1 MRPIDADAL
10 LEKVWDADTR
20 AGYVQVVDWGDIE
33 EAPTIEPERKRGR
46 WIDGECSACGYGV
59 EPWNNTPYCPNC
71 GAYNER

>member
-1 MRPIDADAL
+1 MRLIDADAL

-20 AGYVQVVDWGDIE
+20 VGYVQVVDKGDIE
-33 EAPTIEPERKRGR
+33 EASTIEPERKTGK
-46 WIDGECSACGYGV
+46 WIDCKCSACGYGV